1 MAGRLNRR
9 WIAGASALGVS
20 GTATWGIRRPSLMP
34 WPAWVGPVVTGA
46 VALAAAAATWAAVD
60 TLAQARSRPRLL
72 VRRPAVVLGVTAGTL
87 AAGAL
92 ARSLVLPRLEQGGRE
107 RDAGLCDPPAST
119 LVSGSSDSQVS
130 YSSLGREGARFVHT
144 ATPAEQIQHVLGRS
158 AVAEP
163 VRVFVGVESGS
174 SVEHRVELAI
184 SELRRTGAF
193 DRSMLLIQAPAGS
206 GYANP
211 TPVQV
216 LEIATAGDCASVAV
230 GYGLL
235 PSFLSLDR
243 VELATCTQRALL
255 DAIDAEL
262 SQRPV
267 ESRPRVLLYGE
278 SLGAR
283 VQQRAITPREMVA
296 RDVHSALWV
305 GTPGGRDSD
314 RFRDQLTES
323 PVIVDRPQQLPDP
336 LPTPHPRVWFLEH
349 DGDPVVRLRRDLMHR
364 RPVWLA
370 QRPRGRH
377 VPDDMGWMPVITWI
391 QVMIDTLFATHVVPG
406 EFDSRGHDYRADL
419 GAVVTAAFDLD
430 LPEGASMRLE
440 ESLRGMEIARAAMF
454 ESDPAESE

>member
-1 MAGRLNRR
+1 MARPIGRR

-20 GTATWGIRRPSLMP
+20 STATWGLRQPSLMP
-34 WPAWVGPVVTGA
+34 WPAWVGPVVTSA
-46 VALAAAAATWAAVD
+46 VAFAAAGATWAVVD
-60 TLAQARSRPRLL
+60 TVAQVTSNPRLL
-72 VRRPAVVLGVTAGTL
+72 MRRPAIALGAATATV
-87 AAGAL
+87 AAGVL

-107 RDAGLCDPPAST
+107 RDPGLGEPPASP
-119 LVSGSSDSQVS
+119 LVSGSSASVVA
-130 YSSLGREGARFVHT
+130 YSSLGREGARFVHST
-144 ATPAEQIQHVLGRS
+144 TPADQITRVLGRP
-158 AVAEP
+158 ATAEP
-163 VRVFVGVESGS
+163 IRVFVGVESGS
-174 SVEHRVELAI
+174 SIEHRVELAI
-184 SELRRTGAF
+184 AELRRTGAF
-193 DRSMLLIQAPAGS
+193 DRSMLLIQSPAGS

-243 VELATCTQRALL
+243 IELATRTQRVLL
-255 DAIDAEL
+255 DAIYAEV

-267 ESRPRVLLYGE
+267 GRRPRVLLYGE

-283 VQQRAITPREMVA
+283 VQQRAITPIELVS

-314 RFRDQLTES
+314 RFRAGLTEL

-336 LPTPHPRVWFLEH
+336 LPSPHPRVWFLEH
-349 DGDPVVRLRRDLMHR
+349 DGDPVVRFRRDLLHR
-364 RPVWLA
+364 RPTWLA
-370 QRPRGRH
+370 AHPRGRH
-377 VPDDMGWMPVITWI
+377 VPDDMRWLPVITWI
-391 QVMIDTLFATHVVPG
+391 QVLIDTLFATHVVPG

-430 LPEGASMRLE
+430 MPQGSSTRLE
-440 ESLRGMEIARAAMF
+440 ESLRQMEIARAAMV
-454 ESDPAESE
+454 EADPSR